1 MYERAKTFTL
11 ARPRLKKT
19 VGWVCVVVGVVAVVV
34 PVVPG
39 APLVFVGFEILGFR
53 MLFLDRILKRERKVV
68 EGE

>member
-53 MLFLDRILKRERKVV
+53 MLFLDRMLKRERKVV
-68 EGE
+68 ESE